1 MTLPVDVRE
10 DWWVDDWLV
19 TDGWVRDVEMR
30 TGLYQSA
37 AKRGQN
43 ALVANRTGQLW
54 TPKTFDQGTFTLNV
68 WLGDD
73 TRTQVEQWWDLFLR
87 AVSPGHRL
95 CRYRRTLAGGG
106 SRYCDGEV
114 TQQISPTSL
123 GIRAA
128 VEVQV
133 PEGVW
138 WDGGGEV
145 SESTVAGAGLWQT
158 LTLDAF
164 ALVTAPQERLV
175 SRVEGPINNPQV
187 IDVTDGVDGEWWT
200 YDGALTAGQSIV
212 VGGGPDG
219 WDLTGFGGFVPDPAK
234 LRYSGATYLIVPP
247 AKIGNV
253 PTVQLR
259 GSGGGAGTRLTIS
272 GTPCWLV

>member
-95 CRYRRTLAGGG
+95 CRYRR
-106 SRYCDGEV
+106 R
-114 TQQISPTSL
+114 
-123 GIRAA
+123 
-128 VEVQV
+128 
-133 PEGVW
+133 
-138 WDGGGEV
+138 
-145 SESTVAGAGLWQT
+145 VAL
-158 LTLDAF
+158 
-164 ALVTAPQERLV
+164 
-175 SRVEGPINNPQV
+175 
-187 IDVTDGVDGEWWT
+187 
-200 YDGALTAGQSIV
+200 
-212 VGGGPDG
+212 
-219 WDLTGFGGFVPDPAK
+219 
-234 LRYSGATYLIVPP
+234 LR
-247 AKIGNV
+247 
-253 PTVQLR
+253 R
-259 GSGGGAGTRLTIS
+259 
-272 GTPCWLV
+272 